1 MSVVVNKVGFLWK
14 NAPVTQD
21 LLARHIETIQ
31 NKFPGVTVVR
41 ALDEAELMEKAGD
54 CEVFMTAGTYCPL
67 EFLRSAENLKWVH
80 ATLAGVDK
88 LVIPELQTRGIKL
101 TSSKGFH
108 GLTISEHVLGIMISF
123 MRGFHLFRDYQR
135 NREWRRIPRPDEIL
149 GKTVGIIGLGFIG
162 REVARKCKLMG
173 MRVVAASRTPM
184 SNDSVE
190 RFYTM
195 EHLNEML
202 QEVDFA
208 IITAPSTPETYHLI
222 GEKALGAMKSTAYLI
237 NVGRGN
243 LVDEQSLIKTLKEG
257 AIAGAGLDVF
267 ESEPLPAASELWDFP
282 NVIITPHT
290 SATSPYYMD
299 RAVPVFM
306 ENLERFLQ
314 GKELLFEVDPGR
326 GY

>member
-1 MSVVVNKVGFLWK
+1 MSVVVNKVGFLWE
-14 NAPVTQD
+14 NSAASQD
-21 LLARHIETIQ
+21 LLARHMETIQ
-31 NKFPGVTVVR
+31 NRFPGVTVVR
-41 ALDEAELMEKAGD
+41 TLDEPELIEKAGD
-54 CEVFMTAGTYCPL
+54 CEVFLTAGTYCPL
-67 EFLRSAENLKWVH
+67 EFFRSAENLKWVH

-88 LVIPELQTRGIKL
+88 LTIPELQMRGIKL
-101 TSSKGFH
+101 TSTKGFH

-123 MRGFHLFRDYQR
+123 MRGFHLFRDNQR

-190 RFYTM
+190 RFYAM
-195 EHLNEML
+195 DHLNEML

-208 IITAPSTPETYHLI
+208 VITAPSTPDTYHLI
-222 GEKALGAMKSTAYLI
+222 GEKALGALKNSAYLI
-237 NVGRGN
+237 NVARGN
-243 LVDEQSLIKTLKEG
+243 LVDEQALIKALKEG
-257 AIAGAGLDVF
+257 TIAGAGLDVF
-267 ESEPLPAASELWDFP
+267 ESEPLPPSSELWDFP

-290 SATSPYYMD
+290 SGSSPYYMD
-299 RAVPVFM
+299 RALPVFM

-314 GKELLFEVDPGR
+314 GKDLLFEVDPGR